1 MSELVVRST
10 LVYAKLSLLSCWKA
24 LEYGL
29 QRTLIILTLL
39 LRGLVLAVQ
48 PLGQALFSGEERN
61 WGSEDV
67 NT

>member
-10 LVYAKLSLLSCWKA
+10 LVYAKLSLPSYWKA

-48 PLGQALFSGEERN
+48 PLGQAQFSGEERN

>member
-10 LVYAKLSLLSCWKA
+10 LVYAKLSLPSCWKA

-48 PLGQALFSGEERN
+48 PLGQAQFSGEERN